1 MEFKT
6 LVFEELMRGADKINL
21 VDEQAGPFLTLS
33 LGPTKNAMG
42 ASRLSTGEADIDT
55 KLPAHLAA
63 DEAIPTTAAGLAL
76 GLRCD
81 SGEPPAIRATVS
93 GTNKRQRA
101 ASDDHHQRGNSRS
114 SGSKKAPAP
123 APAPAR
129 HHQERPPGRVTFRA
143 RCGAAT
149 VSDGC
154 QWRKYGQKVAK
165 GNPCPRAYYRCTGAP
180 DCPVRK
186 KVQRCAQDASVLV
199 TTYDGAHSHPLTPY
213 AAAMAS
219 AMLASAAA
227 ASSSSSSSATARDAT
242 GGIATLA
249 RVQRD
254 EAPLLVQPVAVR
266 PPQQRYPSSG
276 AMAAVYGGAPPAVA
290 SVQNVGGQMA
300 NIMEKAVADPKFRAA
315 VMAAVASYV
324 GEQCGGTNYQISTD
338 KRGRD

>member
-1 MEFKT
+1 
-6 LVFEELMRGADKINL
+6 MRGADKINMI
-21 VDEQAGPFLTLS
+21 DEQAGPFLTLS
-33 LGPTKNAMG
+33 LGPTTNAMG
-42 ASRLSTGEADIDT
+42 ASRLSTGEED
-55 KLPAHLAA
+55 
-63 DEAIPTTAAGLAL
+63 IPTTTAGLAL
-76 GLRCD
+76 GLRYD
-81 SGEPPAIRATVS
+81 ASDPVRAAAVS

-101 ASDDHHQRGNSRS
+101 ASDDHQQHG
-114 SGSKKAPAP
+114 GKKAPA
-123 APAPAR
+123 R
-129 HHQERPPGRVTFRA
+129 QERPPGRVTFRA
-143 RCGAAT
+143 RCSAAT

-165 GNPCPRAYYRCTGAP
+165 GYPCPRAYYRCTGAP

-186 KVQRCAQDASVLV
+186 KVQRCAQDVSVLV
-199 TTYDGAHSHPLTPY
+199 TTYDGAHNHPLTPY

-227 ASSSSSSSATARDAT
+227 ASSSSSSSATTRDAT

-266 PPQQRYPSSG
+266 PPQQRFPSS
-276 AMAAVYGGAPPAVA
+276 GAPPAVA
-290 SVQNVGGQMA
+290 SMQNVGGQMA
-300 NIMEKAVADPKFRAA
+300 NIMEKVVDDPKFRAA

-324 GEQCGGTNYQISTD
+324 GEQCGGRNYQINTD